1 MNILSSNFINRIKKC
16 SHNLITDKLLL
27 IRCAYFFCYKCG
39 KLIIVKNLKMYES
52 ITEGKLEYNPIKVIN
67 QMLSNQEYNNSK
79 NNNKIYISDI
89 YIKNR
94 DIFIHYIKQF
104 CRIINYSK
112 SIFYI
117 CLHLMDYYLIHE
129 IKKEMTKRE
138 IALISLGFFLI
149 AAKFN
154 ENDIYEPK
162 LNLFCKI
169 DKDIVI
175 SKKEIITSEIKVLK
189 MMDYNVINYSI
200 YDWLKILNK
209 VGYVFDGKI
218 NMLKFE
224 QIKDKQKLLLRRI
237 IHSDILYLYDS
248 FKIALSIIHISMDNI
263 FYTDKTNKELF
274 DLFLTIF
281 SKKFSDYESCY
292 IAIKTYIFN
301 DFNQSKNEDEK
312 NSINVNK
319 NEKDKTQSKKIIYLL
334 NSMLIKNKNKSKIN
348 KNENVLNVL
357 RKNIPNDEYKIRSN
371 IENYYISKLNTIGKN
386 QNSYNNASKVFLS
399 SFSSMNTNKHLT
411 IDCSNNNIDSNSN
424 FINRQQN
431 QMISNYFNSD
441 NNIYNIRL
449 NNDINNL
456 LKKSRTS
463 LSNSPYEIDKNKT
476 KEKSKI
482 SLRKNFESM
491 VKNKNIIKN
500 FGIKLKNESKSNYN
514 NLMSIKGSMKLIC
527 KKNQIKNFILKKDG
541 FINWREGKNNSI
553 QKNLFNNN
561 TKENKTIVILNK
573 NRTNTF
579 FQNLKNNK

>member
-1 MNILSSNFINRIKKC
+1 MNILSSNFTNRIKKC
-16 SHNLITDKLLL
+16 SHNLITDKLLS

-67 QMLSNQEYNNSK
+67 QMLSNQEFNNSK

-189 MMDYNVINYSI
+189 MIDYNVINYSI

-237 IHSDILYLYDS
+237 IHSGILYLYDS

-281 SKKFSDYESCY
+281 SKKFSYYESCY

-312 NSINVNK
+312 NSLNVNK

-386 QNSYNNASKVFLS
+386 QNSYSNASKVFLS

-441 NNIYNIRL
+441 NNICNIRL

-482 SLRKNFESM
+482 SLRKNLESM

>member
-1 MNILSSNFINRIKKC
+1 MNILSSNFTNRFKKC

-67 QMLSNQEYNNSK
+67 QMLSNQEFNNSK

-138 IALISLGFFLI
+138 IASISLGFFLI

-237 IHSDILYLYDS
+237 IHSDILCLYDS

-386 QNSYNNASKVFLS
+386 QNSYSNASKVFLS

-441 NNIYNIRL
+441 NNICNIRL

-482 SLRKNFESM
+482 SLRKNLESM
-491 VKNKNIIKN
+491 IKNKNIIKN

>member
-1 MNILSSNFINRIKKC
+1 MNILSSNFTNRIKKC

-67 QMLSNQEYNNSK
+67 QMLSNQEFNNSK

-189 MMDYNVINYSI
+189 MIDYNVINYSI

-386 QNSYNNASKVFLS
+386 QNSYSNASKVFLS

-482 SLRKNFESM
+482 SLRKNLESM

>member
-1 MNILSSNFINRIKKC
+1 MNILSSNFTNRIKKC

-67 QMLSNQEYNNSK
+67 QMLSNQEFNNNK

-89 YIKNR
+89 YLKNR

-441 NNIYNIRL
+441 NNICNIRL

-482 SLRKNFESM
+482 SLRKNLESM

>member
-1 MNILSSNFINRIKKC
+1 
-16 SHNLITDKLLL
+16 
-27 IRCAYFFCYKCG
+27 
-39 KLIIVKNLKMYES
+39 
-52 ITEGKLEYNPIKVIN
+52 
-67 QMLSNQEYNNSK
+67 
-79 NNNKIYISDI
+79 
-89 YIKNR
+89 
-94 DIFIHYIKQF
+94 
-104 CRIINYSK
+104 
-112 SIFYI
+112 
-117 CLHLMDYYLIHE
+117 MDYYLIHE

-263 FYTDKTNKELF
+263 FYTDKTSKELF

-319 NEKDKTQSKKIIYLL
+319 NEKDKTQSKKLMNLNNGETSIKLNYILLMEHFNYTYDDILL
-334 NSMLIKNKNKSKIN
+334 NQNEIN
-348 KNENVLNVL
+348 
-357 RKNIPNDEYKIRSN
+357 
-371 IENYYISKLNTIGKN
+371 
-386 QNSYNNASKVFLS
+386 
-399 SFSSMNTNKHLT
+399 SFTKM
-411 IDCSNNNIDSNSN
+411 
-424 FINRQQN
+424 
-431 QMISNYFNSD
+431 
-441 NNIYNIRL
+441 
-449 NNDINNL
+449 
-456 LKKSRTS
+456 
-463 LSNSPYEIDKNKT
+463 DK
-476 KEKSKI
+476 
-482 SLRKNFESM
+482 
-491 VKNKNIIKN
+491 
-500 FGIKLKNESKSNYN
+500 
-514 NLMSIKGSMKLIC
+514 
-527 KKNQIKNFILKKDG
+527 
-541 FINWREGKNNSI
+541 
-553 QKNLFNNN
+553 
-561 TKENKTIVILNK
+561 KEN
-573 NRTNTF
+573 
-579 FQNLKNNK
+579 

>member
-1 MNILSSNFINRIKKC
+1 MNILSSNFTNRIKKC

-67 QMLSNQEYNNSK
+67 QMLSNQEFNNNK

-441 NNIYNIRL
+441 NNICNIRL

>member
-67 QMLSNQEYNNSK
+67 QMLSNQEFNNNK

-441 NNIYNIRL
+441 NNICNIRL

-482 SLRKNFESM
+482 SLRKNLESM
-491 VKNKNIIKN
+491 IKNKNIIKN

>member
-1 MNILSSNFINRIKKC
+1 MNILSSNFTNRIKKC

-67 QMLSNQEYNNSK
+67 QMLSNQEFNNNK

-89 YIKNR
+89 YLKNR

-371 IENYYISKLNTIGKN
+371 IENYYISKLNTICKN
-386 QNSYNNASKVFLS
+386 QNSYSNASKVFLS

-441 NNIYNIRL
+441 NNICNIRL

-482 SLRKNFESM
+482 SLRKNLESM
-491 VKNKNIIKN
+491 IKNKNIIKN

-561 TKENKTIVILNK
+561 TKENKTIAILNK

>member
-1 MNILSSNFINRIKKC
+1 MNILSSNFTNRIKKC

-67 QMLSNQEYNNSK
+67 QMLSNQEFNNSK

-371 IENYYISKLNTIGKN
+371 IENYYISKLNTICKN
-386 QNSYNNASKVFLS
+386 QNSYSNASKVFLS

-441 NNIYNIRL
+441 NNICNIRL

-482 SLRKNFESM
+482 SFRKNLESM
-491 VKNKNIIKN
+491 IKNKNIIKN

>member
-1 MNILSSNFINRIKKC
+1 MNTLFSNFNNRIKKC
-16 SHNLITDKLLL
+16 SHNLLTEKLLL
-27 IRCAYFFCYKCG
+27 IRRAYFYCYKCG

-52 ITEGKLEYNPIKVIN
+52 ITEGKLEFNPIKVIN
-67 QMLSNQEYNNSK
+67 RMLSNQELI
-79 NNNKIYISDI
+79 NNKDNNRMHISDI

-104 CRIINYSK
+104 CRKINYSK

-129 IKKEMTKRE
+129 IKREMTKRT
-138 IALISLGFFLI
+138 IALITLGFFLI

-175 SKKEIITSEIKVLK
+175 SKKEIINSEIKVLK
-189 MMDYNVINYSI
+189 MMDYNLINYSV

-209 VGYVFDGKI
+209 VGYVFDGRIYK
-218 NMLKFE
+218 LKFE

-237 IHSDILYLYDS
+237 IHSDVLYRYDS

-263 FYTDKTNKELF
+263 FYSDKTSKELF
-274 DLFLTIF
+274 ELFLTIF

-292 IAIKTYIFN
+292 IAIKIYIFN
-301 DFNQSKNEDEK
+301 DFNQAKNEDEK
-312 NSINVNK
+312 NSINLNK
-319 NEKDKTQSKKIIYLL
+319 IEKDKSQSKKIIYLL
-334 NSMLIKNKNKSKIN
+334 NSMVTKNRNKSKIT
-348 KNENVLNVL
+348 KNEKVLNVL
-357 RKNIPNDEYKIRSN
+357 RKHIQNDEYKINSN
-371 IENYYISKLNTIGKN
+371 IENYYISKLNTIN
-386 QNSYNNASKVFLS
+386 QKPNSYSNVSKDFLS
-399 SFSSMNTNKHLT
+399 SFSSTNNNKHLT
-411 IDCSNNNIDSNSN
+411 IDCSNNNIDSNTN
-424 FINRQQN
+424 LINKPQN
-431 QMISNYFNSD
+431 QIRSNYFNSD
-441 NNIYNIRL
+441 NNIINFRL
-449 NNDINNL
+449 NSDINNL

-476 KEKSKI
+476 KEENKI
-482 SLRKNFESM
+482 TLRKNLENM
-491 VKNKNIIKN
+491 IKNKNIIKN

-514 NLMSIKGSMKLIC
+514 NFMSIKGSMKLIC

-541 FINWREGKNNSI
+541 FINWKEGKSNSI
-553 QKNLFNNN
+553 QKNIFNNN
-561 TKENKTIVILNK
+561 TKENKTIAILNK

-579 FQNLKNNK
+579 FPKFNK

>member
-1 MNILSSNFINRIKKC
+1 M
-16 SHNLITDKLLL
+16 LL

-67 QMLSNQEYNNSK
+67 QMLSNQEFNNNK

-441 NNIYNIRL
+441 NNICNIRL

-482 SLRKNFESM
+482 SLRKNLESM

>member
-1 MNILSSNFINRIKKC
+1 
-16 SHNLITDKLLL
+16 
-27 IRCAYFFCYKCG
+27 
-39 KLIIVKNLKMYES
+39 
-52 ITEGKLEYNPIKVIN
+52 
-67 QMLSNQEYNNSK
+67 
-79 NNNKIYISDI
+79 
-89 YIKNR
+89 
-94 DIFIHYIKQF
+94 
-104 CRIINYSK
+104 
-112 SIFYI
+112 
-117 CLHLMDYYLIHE
+117 
-129 IKKEMTKRE
+129 
-138 IALISLGFFLI
+138 
-149 AAKFN
+149 
-154 ENDIYEPK
+154 
-162 LNLFCKI
+162 
-169 DKDIVI
+169 
-175 SKKEIITSEIKVLK
+175 
-189 MMDYNVINYSI
+189 
-200 YDWLKILNK
+200 
-209 VGYVFDGKI
+209 
-218 NMLKFE
+218 
-224 QIKDKQKLLLRRI
+224 
-237 IHSDILYLYDS
+237 
-248 FKIALSIIHISMDNI
+248 
-263 FYTDKTNKELF
+263 
-274 DLFLTIF
+274 
-281 SKKFSDYESCY
+281 
-292 IAIKTYIFN
+292 
-301 DFNQSKNEDEK
+301 
-312 NSINVNK
+312 
-319 NEKDKTQSKKIIYLL
+319 
-334 NSMLIKNKNKSKIN
+334 MLIKNKNKSKIN

-441 NNIYNIRL
+441 NNICNIRL

-482 SLRKNFESM
+482 SLRKNLESM
-491 VKNKNIIKN
+491 IKNKNIIKN

>member
-1 MNILSSNFINRIKKC
+1 MNILSSNFTNRIKKC

-67 QMLSNQEYNNSK
+67 QMLSNQEFNNNK

-281 SKKFSDYESCY
+281 SKKFSVYESCY

-441 NNIYNIRL
+441 NNICNIRL

>member
-1 MNILSSNFINRIKKC
+1 MNILSSNFTNRIKKC

-67 QMLSNQEYNNSK
+67 QMLSNQEFNNNK

-89 YIKNR
+89 YLKNR

-357 RKNIPNDEYKIRSN
+357 RKNIPNDEYKIGSN

-441 NNIYNIRL
+441 NNICNIRL

-482 SLRKNFESM
+482 SLRKNLESM
-491 VKNKNIIKN
+491 IKNKNIIKN

>member
-1 MNILSSNFINRIKKC
+1 
-16 SHNLITDKLLL
+16 
-27 IRCAYFFCYKCG
+27 
-39 KLIIVKNLKMYES
+39 
-52 ITEGKLEYNPIKVIN
+52 
-67 QMLSNQEYNNSK
+67 
-79 NNNKIYISDI
+79 
-89 YIKNR
+89 
-94 DIFIHYIKQF
+94 
-104 CRIINYSK
+104 
-112 SIFYI
+112 
-117 CLHLMDYYLIHE
+117 MDYYLIHE

-263 FYTDKTNKELF
+263 FYTDKTSKELF

-348 KNENVLNVL
+348 KNENILNVL

-386 QNSYNNASKVFLS
+386 QNSYSNASKVFLS

-482 SLRKNFESM
+482 SLRKNLESM
-491 VKNKNIIKN
+491 IKNKNIIKN

-541 FINWREGKNNSI
+541 FINWKEGKNNSI

-573 NRTNTF
+573 NRTNIF

>member
-1 MNILSSNFINRIKKC
+1 MNILSSNFTNRIKKC

-67 QMLSNQEYNNSK
+67 QMLSNQEFNNNK

-175 SKKEIITSEIKVLK
+175 SKKEIITSENKVLK

-263 FYTDKTNKELF
+263 FYKDKTSKELF

-441 NNIYNIRL
+441 NNICNIRL

-482 SLRKNFESM
+482 SLRKNLESM
-491 VKNKNIIKN
+491 IKNKNIIKN